1 MLPIKIAGMG
11 TYLPPHR
18 VLSCDLE
25 KELALAEGWIERNT
39 GVLERRRV
47 QHETSA
53 GMAAAAARSAIE
65 HAGIA
70 ADSIDLI
77 LGASTGPHQGIPCT
91 AVLVQRELGLPE
103 GRSTCFDINGTCMSF
118 LFALDVAARFLVTGA
133 YRQVLIFSSENSQ
146 FGLNPRA
153 PESTTLIGDA
163 AAAAIVTSSTAD
175 EESRIWQ
182 ARFETWSSGAHL
194 SEYLGAGTLHPAND
208 PATTFEMNTFHMD
221 GPNLFKKTVRLFG
234 PFLERFLAEVG
245 WQHSTID
252 AVVPHQS
259 SSRGV
264 AQLSERLGFQPEQ
277 VIVNLPTRGNCIAAS
292 IPLAL
297 AEAVH
302 AGRIRRGDR
311 VLLLGSAAGLTIGA
325 IALTW

>member
-11 TYLPPHR
+11 TFLPPHR
-18 VLSCDLE
+18 VLNCDLE
-25 KELALAEGWIERNT
+25 KELALPEGWIERLT
-39 GVLERRRV
+39 GVMERRRV
-47 QHETSA
+47 QHETTA
-53 GMAAAAARSAIE
+53 GMAATAARRAIE

-91 AVLVQRELGLPE
+91 AVFVQKELGLPE
-103 GRSTCFDINGTCMSF
+103 GRSTCFDVNGTCMSF
-118 LFALDVAARFLVTGA
+118 LFALDVAARFLATGA
-133 YRQVLIFSSENSQ
+133 YHRVLIFSSESSRY
-146 FGLNPRA
+146 GLNPRE
-153 PESTTLIGDA
+153 PESAALIGDGA
-163 AAAAIVTSSTAD
+163 AAAVITSSAAG
-175 EESRIWQ
+175 EQSRFWH
-182 ARFETWSSGAHL
+182 ARFETWSSGAPL
-194 SEYLGAGTLHPAND
+194 SEYVGGGTLHPPND

-221 GPNLFKKTVRLFG
+221 GPNLFKKSVRLFG

-245 WQHSTID
+245 WRRSTID

-264 AQLSERLGFQPEQ
+264 SQLSERFGFRPEQ
-277 VIVNLPTRGNCIAAS
+277 VVVNLATRGNCVAAS
-292 IPLAL
+292 VPLAL

-302 AGRIRRGDR
+302 GGRIRPGDR
-311 VLLLGSAAGLTIGA
+311 VLLLGSAAGLTLGA